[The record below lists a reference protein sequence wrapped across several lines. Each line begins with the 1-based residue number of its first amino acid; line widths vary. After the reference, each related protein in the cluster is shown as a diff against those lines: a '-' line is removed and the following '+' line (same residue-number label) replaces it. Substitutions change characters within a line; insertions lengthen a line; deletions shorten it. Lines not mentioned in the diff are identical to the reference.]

1 MARPRSLR
9 NVIAL
14 SLRDYTHEWRMSA
27 CFVIALAAVLAPLLV
42 LFGLKFGIITSML
55 DQLIENPRIREIR
68 PAGSGHFEPDW
79 FQAMAAREDV
89 GFIVPRTRTLAATV
103 RLTSEQSRRIVPG
116 ELIPT
121 GPDDPLL
128 GNGGRVPQGFRE
140 VVLSHEAAQKLEVGV
155 GDIVQGSVTRQ
166 FRGSRERVELALE
179 VIDIVEPSLFE
190 RVGAFVSLALLVAAE
205 NYRDGRAVPE
215 LGWAGDAPNTGERA
229 YPGYRLYAA
238 SIYDVAV
245 LQRALEA
252 QGLDV
257 RTDAADI
264 ETVLRMDLNL
274 SAVFWI
280 IAVLGLIGFSL
291 SLGASLWANVDR
303 KRRELS
309 VLRLVGFQS
318 RGIIAFPMLQSL
330 FTGVLGWS
338 VAVLLYL
345 LAEQAINRLLAAQL
359 ELGQRICFLLPE
371 HFLIALVITLG
382 AAVLAAVLGG
392 VRAAKVQPSDGLRE
406 V

>member
-9 NVIAL
+9 NVVAL
-14 SLRDYTHEWRMSA
+14 ALRDYTHEWRMSA

-42 LFGLKFGIITSML
+42 LFGLKFGIVANML
-55 DQLIENPRIREIR
+55 DQLVENPRSREIR
-68 PAGSGHFEPDW
+68 PAGSGHFETEW
-79 FQAMAAREDV
+79 FEAMRARPEV
-89 GFIVPRTRTLAATV
+89 GFIIPRTRSLAATV
-103 RLTSEQSRRIVPG
+103 QLTSERSHRIVPG
-116 ELIPT
+116 ELIPSAP
-121 GPDDPLL
+121 GDPLL
-128 GNGGRVPQGFRE
+128 HQAGQIPQGLRQ
-140 VVLSHEAAQKLEVGV
+140 VALSQEAAQKLEVGL
-155 GDIVQGSVTRQ
+155 GDVVRGSITRQ
-166 FRGSRERVELALE
+166 FRGSRQRAELTLE
-179 VIDIVEPSLFE
+179 VVAIVGAALFD
-190 RVGAFVSLALLVAAE
+190 RIGAFVSLELLVAAE

-215 LGWAGDAPNTGERA
+215 LGWEGEAPHVGERA

-238 SIYDVAV
+238 SIYEVAG
-245 LQRALEA
+245 LERALEA

-257 RTDAADI
+257 RTDAAEI
-264 ETVLRMDLNL
+264 EIVLRMDRNL
-274 SAVFWI
+274 SLVFWI

-318 RGIIAFPMLQSL
+318 RGIIAFPVLQSL
-330 FTGVLGWS
+330 FTGMLGWS

-345 LAEQAINRLLAAQL
+345 LAEQAINRGLAAQL

-371 HFLIALVITLG
+371 HFFVALAITLS
-382 AAVLAAVLGG
+382 AALLAAVLGG
-392 VRAAKVQPSDGLRE
+392 VRAAKIQPSEGLRE